1 MRQGIFGGLLLCA
14 SLGGAFTVAAQDY
27 PSKPIKV
34 VVPHPPGGTTDL
46 MARTIGEKLREKWG
60 QMVIV
65 ENRAGAGG
73 NIGAEMVWRAAPD
86 GYTLLLSAPGPLAV
100 NKKLYSKLSYDSDT
114 FVPISVVSKSHS
126 VLVVNPKL
134 AAGTVPQLIAFAK
147 GNPDRLNYAS
157 SGNAS
162 TPHLAAELFK
172 SMAGVQIAHL
182 PYKGSGPALKDV
194 VAGHVDMVFVE
205 MSLALPHIRSGK
217 VRALGIGSEQR
228 KPVMP
233 DVPAVSETL
242 PGFISVTWFG
252 LAAPPKTPPAIANKL
267 SAAIDEALKHPDVAK
282 RLADLNIEAGGGTPA
297 DMAQFMKQESERWGA
312 VIRASG
318 ITAD

>member
-1 MRQGIFGGLLLCA
+1 
-14 SLGGAFTVAAQDY
+14 
-27 PSKPIKV
+27 
-34 VVPHPPGGTTDL
+34 
-46 MARTIGEKLREKWG
+46 
-60 QMVIV
+60 
-65 ENRAGAGG
+65 
-73 NIGAEMVWRAAPD
+73 
-86 GYTLLLSAPGPLAV
+86 
-100 NKKLYSKLSYDSDT
+100 
-114 FVPISVVSKSHS
+114 
-126 VLVVNPKL
+126 
-134 AAGTVPQLIAFAK
+134 
-147 GNPDRLNYAS
+147 
-157 SGNAS
+157 
-162 TPHLAAELFK
+162 
-172 SMAGVQIAHL
+172 
-182 PYKGSGPALKDV
+182 
-194 VAGHVDMVFVE
+194 VE